1 MCGLRGAVAIG
12 QFATRI
18 RHTAH
23 DHVVVL
29 SKVFANDGAQFDFIA
44 IAQKTRQRRID
55 QERLGNFYGL
65 LGIAS
70 ELMRL
75 RLTDRDNAISRQVI
89 GRWELELRLAV
100 RAGF

>member
-1 MCGLRGAVAIG
+1 MRGLRGAVAAN

-23 DHVVVL
+23 HHVIVL
-29 SKVFANDGAQFDFIA
+29 GKVFANNGAQFDLIA
-44 IAQKTRQRRID
+44 IAQKARQRRID
-55 QERLGNFYGL
+55 QERLGNLYRL
-65 LGIAS
+65 LGIAP

-75 RLTDRDNAISRQVI
+75 GLTDCDKTIGRQVI
-89 GRWELELRLAV
+89 GRRELECSFAI